1 MAVVRYRDPVTGKLV
16 PLRVIKGD
24 KGDQMFIRFSA
35 YPDGTDMSEKWDAER
50 NFMGIAFNHVAPTD
64 KADYQWISLADISLG
79 RYAEEGSADKYL
91 FFVGNGTDENNR
103 SNALTLDDDGNLNV
117 TGDVTFGEDKFS
129 PREAVAEQKEYI
141 DKQIEEHT
149 ITADR
154 VTDLTEFME
163 EYRTARI
170 ASGSYVGKGYAEE
183 GGNVYRVYEQSITL
197 PFAPK
202 QFIVRSVVE
211 YDYDTATGTG
221 YGFDYSVIAVLTRI
235 GATPRAYFHA
245 MQQGGGDSQFYFDV
259 DVSNDGKTFT
269 WGKNMTFTGSSSLDE
284 YLRETLSLG
293 GQTYYYTAIG

>member
-163 EYRTARI
+163 EYKNANI
-170 ASGSYVGKGYAEE
+170 ATGFYTGTGQHGEE
-183 GGNVYRVYEQSITL
+183 NPNKLTL

-202 QFIVRSVVE
+202 LMMIVPSIYTEFAIIAFRNIGEAASANKATFKCFGFPGTTSGDAEARAWSCWLLDSGKSNELLWYHNTSGLQFN
-211 YDYDTATGTG
+211 
-221 YGFDYSVIAVLTRI
+221 
-235 GATPRAYFHA
+235 
-245 MQQGGGDSQFYFDV
+245 DS
-259 DVSNDGKTFT
+259 
-269 WGKNMTFTGSSSLDE
+269 
-284 YLRETLSLG
+284 
-293 GQTYYYTAIG
+293 GQTYRYIAFR